1 MIIVVTGAASGCK
14 AMDGGG
20 RVEPN
25 IVFPSLPRTCRTL
38 QRTWKPK
45 VETIHVLLLLLLI
58 IYTARASASL
68 TFLKFFDQTREPID
82 KAGDISRI
90 LLSTKTLHLQ
100 ATNFASLD
108 GKIAE
113 NLTQFTICS
122 SIYVGFFRKNFFFLN
137 ISEYM

>member
-1 MIIVVTGAASGCK
+1 MIIVVTGASGCK

-20 RVEPN
+20 RVKPN

-38 QRTWKPK
+38 QRTLKPK
-45 VETIHVLLLLLLI
+45 VETIHVLLLLLLTI
-58 IYTARASASL
+58 FTARASASL
-68 TFLKFFDQTREPID
+68 RFLKFFDQSREPID

-108 GKIAE
+108 GTIVAE

>member
-1 MIIVVTGAASGCK
+1 MILVVTGAASGCK

-20 RVEPN
+20 RVKPN
-25 IVFPSLPRTCRTL
+25 IVFPSLPRTYRTL
-38 QRTWKPK
+38 QGTLKPK
-45 VETIHVLLLLLLI
+45 VETIHVLLLLLTI
-58 IYTARASASL
+58 FTARASASL

-122 SIYVGFFRKNFFFLN
+122 SIYVGFFRKNLFSLN
-137 ISEYM
+137 I

>member
-1 MIIVVTGAASGCK
+1 MVTGAASGCK

-20 RVEPN
+20 RVKPN

-38 QRTWKPK
+38 QRALKPK
-45 VETIHVLLLLLLI
+45 VETIHVLLLLLLTI
-58 IYTARASASL
+58 FTARASASL
-68 TFLKFFDQTREPID
+68 TFLKFFDQAREPID
-82 KAGDISRI
+82 KAGDISKI

-108 GKIAE
+108 GTIVAE

-122 SIYVGFFRKNFFFLN
+122 SIYVGFFRNIFFYLN

>member
-20 RVEPN
+20 RVKPN

-38 QRTWKPK
+38 QRALKPK
-45 VETIHVLLLLLLI
+45 VETIHVLLLLLTI
-58 IYTARASASL
+58 FTARASASL
-68 TFLKFFDQTREPID
+68 TFLKFFDQSREPID

-90 LLSTKTLHLQ
+90 LLSTKTLYLQ

-108 GKIAE
+108 GTIVAE

-122 SIYVGFFRKNFFFLN
+122 SIYVGFFRKNFYF
-137 ISEYM
+137 